1 MTRTDLAQDFG
12 AFVGNR
18 LTHIERKLANMA
30 DYKFQGE
37 NIASYSHDILNISP
51 DARILVDGLD
61 ESYSELTAIS
71 ERESYKQG
79 FMDALKLMGE

>member
-1 MTRTDLAQDFG
+1 MTRNDLIQDFG

-18 LTHIERKLANMA
+18 LTYIEQKLANMV
-30 DYKFQGE
+30 DYKFQDK
-37 NIASYSHDILNISP
+37 NIASYSCDISNISP
-51 DARILVDGLD
+51 DAKILVDGLD

-71 ERESYKQG
+71 ERDSYKQG

>member
-1 MTRTDLAQDFG
+1 MTRNDLIQDFG

-18 LTHIERKLANMA
+18 LTHIEQKLANMA

-37 NIASYSHDILNISP
+37 NIASYSCDISNISH
-51 DARILVDGLD
+51 DAKILVDGLD